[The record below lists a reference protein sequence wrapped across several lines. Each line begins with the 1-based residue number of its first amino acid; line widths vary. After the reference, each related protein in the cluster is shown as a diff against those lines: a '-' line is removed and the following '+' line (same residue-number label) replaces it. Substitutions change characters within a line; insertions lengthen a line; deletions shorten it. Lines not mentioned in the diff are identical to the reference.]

1 MNKLS
6 VFVIFIS
13 LIFTLTNCD
22 HDSHRYV
29 SSLDVED
36 IKFYNVEDTSMT
48 FMDTA
53 FFKAIDKNTLNIR
66 LKTIRFL
73 GRDESDLIGVEAMV
87 YKNNLLAIEIK
98 VKDKDVDTYKIQ
110 WQEISF
116 NLENVECNRK
126 YIVEPCLTVIHEEG
140 RGVQGLPP
148 FEVYFDEHT
157 NGRHPF

>member
-22 HDSHRYV
+22 HDAHRYV

-66 LKTIRFL
+66 LKTICFF
-73 GRDESDLIGVEAMV
+73 GREESDLIGVEAMV

-98 VKDKDVDTYKIQ
+98 VKDKDLDTYKIQ

-116 NLENVECNRK
+116 NLKNIECNRK
-126 YIVEPCLTVIHEEG
+126 YIVEPCLTVIREEG
-140 RGVQGLPP
+140 RGVQGLPSS
-148 FEVYFDEHT
+148 EVYFDEHT
-157 NGRHPF
+157 NGRYPF